1 MVYVALVFGIF
12 GLFAFAELPS
22 LKRRIAALEEQLA
35 KTEGTPAYEE
45 RRALIRAAKT
55 YIGQPIRLE
64 LKEDHEDA
72 DVMMYGNSKH
82 GSNTILDVDEEWLL
96 VRVDGPKAVKEK
108 LIRLESVRRITAA
121 GE

>member
-22 LKRRIAALEEQLA
+22 LKRRIAAFEEQLA

-96 VRVDGPKAVKEK
+96 VHVDGPKAVKEK

>member
-12 GLFAFAELPS
+12 GILAYAELSS
-22 LKRRIAALEEQLA
+22 LKRRIAALEEQAA

-55 YIGQPIRLE
+55 YIGKPVKLE
-64 LKEDHEDA
+64 LKEDHEDV

-82 GSNTILDVDEEWLL
+82 GSNTILDADEEWML
-96 VRVDGPKAVKEK
+96 VRVDGPKESKEK
-108 LIRLESVRRITAA
+108 LIRLESVRRISAA

>member
-1 MVYVALVFGIF
+1 MVYVALVFGIL
-12 GLFAFAELPS
+12 GLSAFVELTS
-22 LKRRIAALEEQLA
+22 LKRRIAALEEQQA
-35 KTEGTPAYEE
+35 KIEGTPAYEE
-45 RRALIRAAKT
+45 RRALIKAAKT
-55 YIGQPIRLE
+55 YIGQPVRLE

-82 GSNTILDVDEEWLL
+82 GSNTILDIDNEWLL
-96 VRVDGPKAVKEK
+96 IRVDSPKAVKEK